1 MAADIRTAGIKID
14 LARFRAD
21 IVLSSLAPEHQGV
34 GLSRQCQLDH
44 LMGQGHTLTIRI
56 QSRTIWIE
64 SPRIKNVTQVI
75 TLCRTRSRGHI
86 TTIGTEFKGMQLSR
100 INTTEPFTQGSLSSG

>member
-1 MAADIRTAGIKID
+1 MPTDIRTAGIKVD

-34 GLSRQCQLDH
+34 GLNRQCQLDH

-64 SPRIKNVTQVI
+64 SSRIKNGAQVI
-75 TLCRTRSRGHI
+75 TLCRTRGSGHI
-86 TTIGTEFKGMQLSR
+86 TTVGTEFKGMQLCSVD
-100 INTTEPFTQGSLSSG
+100 TTEPFTQGSLSCG